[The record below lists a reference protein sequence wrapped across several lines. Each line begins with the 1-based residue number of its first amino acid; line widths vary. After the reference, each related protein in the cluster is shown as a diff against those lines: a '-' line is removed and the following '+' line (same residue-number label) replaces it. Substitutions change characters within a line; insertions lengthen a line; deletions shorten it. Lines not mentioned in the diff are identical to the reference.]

1 MRDAHHRAAVIGAS
15 GFIGGQLLRALSGD
29 GIECVGYTRSTP
41 FLTDSGELDPGLA
54 DRDAIFWLASS
65 IRPATASGSD
75 AAGADLEALA
85 ALLTQLDKNAR
96 HSVRVLA
103 VSSGGTIY
111 DTGYP
116 PPYSEESRVRPSNAY
131 GEAMLAMETLL
142 RDRWPN
148 HVVLR
153 ASNAYGPGQ
162 PARRG
167 QGVIAHWFDSVIR
180 EQPIRMIGDP
190 DTRRDYLYVDD
201 LVEALRS
208 AATITEP
215 ADSGQIVNVGSGVG
229 TSLRELAE
237 AVEHQA
243 GRPVEIEQSQARS
256 FDAPSNWL
264 SVSLAEK
271 ALGWHPTTS
280 LESGL
285 AATWRSLTM

>member
-1 MRDAHHRAAVIGAS
+1 VRDARHKAAVIGAS
-15 GFIGGQLLRALSGD
+15 GFIGGQLLRALSVD

-41 FLTDSGELDPGLA
+41 FLTDSGKLDPGLA
-54 DRDAIFWLASS
+54 ETNAIFWLASS

-75 AAGADLEALA
+75 AVGADLDALA
-85 ALLTQLDKNAR
+85 ALLTHLDENAW
-96 HSVRVLA
+96 HSVRVVA

-111 DTGYP
+111 DSGNP
-116 PPYSEESRVRPSNAY
+116 PPYSEASPVRPANAY
-131 GEAMLAMETLL
+131 GEAMLEMETLL

-167 QGVIAHWFDSVIR
+167 QGVIAHWFDSVLR

-190 DTRRDYLYVDD
+190 ETRRDYLYIDD

-208 AATITEP
+208 AATM
-215 ADSGQIVNVGSGVG
+215 ADPTDSAQINVASGVG

-237 AVEHQA
+237 AVERQA
-243 GRPVEIEQSQARS
+243 GRPVKIEQSQART

-285 AATWRSLTM
+285 AATWRSLTT

>member
-1 MRDAHHRAAVIGAS
+1 VRDARHKAAVIGAS
-15 GFIGGQLLRALSGD
+15 GFIGGELLRALSGD
-29 GIECVGYTRSTP
+29 GVQCIGYTRSTP

-54 DRDAIFWLASS
+54 DTEAIFWLASS

-75 AAGADLEALA
+75 AAGADLDALA
-85 ALLTQLDKNAR
+85 ALLTQLDENAR

-111 DTGYP
+111 DTGNP
-116 PPYSEESRVRPSNAY
+116 PPYSEASPLRPANAY
-131 GEAMLAMETLL
+131 GEAMLAMERLL

-167 QGVIAHWFDSVIR
+167 QGVIAHWFESVLR

-190 DTRRDYLYVDD
+190 DTRRDYLYIDD

-208 AATITEP
+208 AAAITDP
-215 ADSGQIVNVGSGVG
+215 ADGAQIINVASGVG

-237 AVEHQA
+237 AVERQA
-243 GRPVEIEQSQARS
+243 GRPVEIEQSQART

-271 ALGWHPTTS
+271 VLGWHPTTS
-280 LESGL
+280 LETGL
-285 AATWRSLTM
+285 AATWRSLTK

>member
-1 MRDAHHRAAVIGAS
+1 
-15 GFIGGQLLRALSGD
+15 
-29 GIECVGYTRSTP
+29 
-41 FLTDSGELDPGLA
+41 
-54 DRDAIFWLASS
+54 
-65 IRPATASGSD
+65 
-75 AAGADLEALA
+75 
-85 ALLTQLDKNAR
+85 
-96 HSVRVLA
+96 
-103 VSSGGTIY
+103 
-111 DTGYP
+111 
-116 PPYSEESRVRPSNAY
+116 
-131 GEAMLAMETLL
+131 
-142 RDRWPN
+142 
-148 HVVLR
+148 
-153 ASNAYGPGQ
+153 
-162 PARRG
+162 
-167 QGVIAHWFDSVIR
+167 
-180 EQPIRMIGDP
+180 MIGDP